1 MYMVTAMNLFPRIT
15 TVSIF
20 AILTAFCFWVQLNAD
35 ENIKPLAFY
44 NVVFSTNELKIDGIL
59 SEKEWD
65 TAPEYSN
72 YYEYWKANPAP
83 ARQKTSLKMLY
94 SKSGIYIGITNHDPD
109 MKKIKNDCTMRDSED
124 LWRDDCNEIFIAPY
138 LNPVGYTK
146 FSVTSAGI
154 PGDMKKI
161 DAAVS
166 LNDWNGN
173 SWQAAVSKNSDSW
186 ILEVFIPWE
195 DIGAKASNGSI
206 WRFCNT
212 RFSYTSGKFE
222 GATFSPGGNYNNI
235 SGFGYIYF
243 SADKALN
250 INTVAA
256 MLSERIPY
264 PWILE
269 FNEKLISCTGRKQF
283 KIDNI
288 DDLIAA
294 KQSEIRKLLL
304 DAGRKP
310 PEIKTGTTAKIQ
322 QLEALYK
329 QKNLLYNEYWHSK
342 ITALIDLNT
351 KN

>member
-1 MYMVTAMNLFPRIT
+1 MHMVTAMNSLSKFSYVTAFVIF
-15 TVSIF
+15 TVS
-20 AILTAFCFWVQLNAD
+20 CFFVQLNAD

-44 NVVFSTNELKIDGIL
+44 NVLFSANELTVDGSL
-59 SEKEWD
+59 SEKEWRD
-65 TAPEYSN
+65 APEYAA
-72 YYEYWKANPAP
+72 YYEYWKADPGP
-83 ARQKTSLKMLY
+83 CSIKTSLKMLY
-94 SKSGIYIGITNHDPD
+94 SRNGIYIAITNHESSMD
-109 MKKIKNDCTMRDSED
+109 KIKADSTMRDAED

-146 FSVTSAGI
+146 FIVTAAGVL
-154 PGDMKKI
+154 GDMKKI

-173 SWQAAVSKNSDSW
+173 TWQAAVSRNSDSW
-186 ILEVFIPWE
+186 IIEAFIPWE

-243 SADKALN
+243 SAGKALD
-250 INTVAA
+250 INATALI
-256 MLSERIPY
+256 LSERIPY
-264 PWILE
+264 PWMLE
-269 FNEKLISCTGRKQF
+269 FDGRLISCTGRKQF

-294 KQSEIRKLLL
+294 RKNEIEKLLR
-304 DAGRKP
+304 DSGGKAS
-310 PEIKTGTTAKIQ
+310 EIKTGTGKIQ

-329 QKNLLYNEYWHSK
+329 QKNLLYNEYWHSQ
-342 ITALIDLNT
+342 ITALINANT